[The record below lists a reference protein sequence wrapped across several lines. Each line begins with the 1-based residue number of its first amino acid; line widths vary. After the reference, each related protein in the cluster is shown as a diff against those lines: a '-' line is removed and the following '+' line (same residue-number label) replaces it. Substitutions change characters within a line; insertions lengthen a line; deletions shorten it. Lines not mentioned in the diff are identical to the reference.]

1 MFVMKTALITG
12 GSRGIGRA
20 IAEALG
26 PHHHLLIGGRDPA
39 AVGAVVGAL
48 PSAEPFVADLTDKS
62 TLATAVAG
70 IDSLDVL
77 VHSAGGSPLGSIAE
91 TDPQVWRDILEVN
104 LIAPANLT
112 RLLLP
117 ALRRA
122 RGHVVFI
129 NSGAGFTARAGW
141 GAYAA
146 SKFGLRALA
155 DSLRTEEEGV
165 VKVTSI
171 HPGRTATDMQR
182 SIREHEG
189 EPFVPGDFL
198 APAAVAATVRLALDS
213 PANASIDTLTIRPVG
228 PPRME

>member
-1 MFVMKTALITG
+1 MKTALITG
-12 GSRGIGRA
+12 ASRGIGRA
-20 IAEALG
+20 IAEALA
-26 PHHHLLIGGRDPA
+26 PDHHLLIGGRDAA
-39 AVGAVVGAL
+39 AVDAVVAGL
-48 PSAEPFVADLTDKS
+48 PSAEPFVCELTDD
-62 TLATAVAG
+62 TAVETAVAG
-70 IDSLDVL
+70 MESLDVL
-77 VHSAGGSPLGSIAE
+77 VHSAGGSPLGAVADVGPE
-91 TDPQVWRDILEVN
+91 VWRDVLAVN
-104 LIAPANLT
+104 LVAPANLT

-122 RGHVVFI
+122 SGYVVFI

>member
-1 MFVMKTALITG
+1 MKTALITG
-12 GSRGIGRA
+12 ASRGIGRA
-20 IAEALG
+20 VAEALASD
-26 PHHHLLIGGRDPA
+26 HHLLIGGRDASGVA
-39 AVGAVVGAL
+39 AVVAES
-48 PSAEPFVADLTDKS
+48 PSAEPFVCELTDADA
-62 TLATAVAG
+62 LAAAVSG
-70 IDSLDVL
+70 IDRLHVL
-77 VHSAGGSPLGSIAE
+77 VHSAGAGPLGTIAE
-91 TDPQVWRDILEVN
+91 TGPRVWRETLEVN
-104 LIAPANLT
+104 LVAPANLT

-155 DSLRTEEEGV
+155 DSLRAEEQT

-189 EPFVPGDFL
+189 ASYNPEQFL
-198 APAAVAATVRLALDS
+198 DPAAVAATVRLALDA
-213 PANASIDTLTIRPVG
+213 PANASIDTLTIRPV
-228 PPRME
+228 